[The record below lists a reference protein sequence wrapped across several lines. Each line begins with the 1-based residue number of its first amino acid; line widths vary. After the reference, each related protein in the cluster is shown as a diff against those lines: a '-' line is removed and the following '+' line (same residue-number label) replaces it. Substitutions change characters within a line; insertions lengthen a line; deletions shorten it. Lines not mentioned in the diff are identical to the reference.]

1 MKNNSMSKKHK
12 QHKVSENKQ
21 KIARITKKRLIV
33 LIGSLVA
40 AWAFCVFQSGVDSWP
55 IWMIDLRRVFIA
67 ILGFIIIFLIL
78 MSPIIVVTESD
89 PRPLSGPGKNPQTGG
104 GSDY

>member
-1 MKNNSMSKKHK
+1 MSKKRK
-12 QHKVSENKQ
+12 QRKVSENKQ
-21 KIARITKKRLIV
+21 QIARITKKRLIV
-33 LIGSLVA
+33 LIASLSA
-40 AWAFCVFQSGVDSWP
+40 AFAFLVFQPGVDSWP

-67 ILGFIIIFLIL
+67 ILGFTTIFLIL

-104 GSDY
+104 GSDH

>member
-1 MKNNSMSKKHK
+1 MSKKRK
-12 QHKVSENKQ
+12 QREASENKKQ
-21 KIARITKKRLIV
+21 IARITKKRLIV
-33 LIGSLVA
+33 LISSLLA

-55 IWMIDLRRVFIA
+55 LWIIDLRKIFIV
-67 ILGFIIIFLIL
+67 ILGFIIIFLML

-104 GSDY
+104 GNDY